1 MYINAIILDCHA
13 YNFSFLRNN
22 MQIKLIPLQTHGD
35 ERGSLIA
42 LEQDKNIPFEIKR
55 VYYLFNTVEGVR
67 RGFHAHKNLSQVVIA
82 VRGSCRF
89 LLDDGKEKIN
99 LLLDNPAQGLLI
111 ESAIWREMYDFS
123 EDCVLMVLANNF
135 YDENDYIRN
144 YDDFLKTYG

>member
-1 MYINAIILDCHA
+1 
-13 YNFSFLRNN
+13 